1 MTKSQEIYR
10 KQLLTRIHTTAL
22 YKQIK
27 AADAWEDWLGFRF
40 GVYSCKELSI
50 SELER
55 VLDILCDRAEDGTDF
70 KPDVLGRNLIYNAS
84 ANRMRTTKRSDKDAK
99 PVVKKISPSQFA
111 RISALAAHL
120 GMDERGL
127 LGFTMRQCKILL
139 GKEEQLAKLSAA
151 NASKLITGLSKIAQ
165 FRASKGQV

>member
-22 YKQIK
+22 YRQIK

-55 VLDILCDRAEDGTDF
+55 ALDILCGRAQDGTDF
-70 KPDVLGRNLIYNAS
+70 KPDILGRNLIYNAS
-84 ANRMRTTKRSDKDAK
+84 DKLGKAK
-99 PVVKKISPSQFA
+99 PVVKRISPSQFA
-111 RISALAAHL
+111 RISALAACL

-139 GKEEQLAKLSAA
+139 GKKEQLAKLSAA

>member
-55 VLDILCDRAEDGTDF
+55 ALDILCGRAQDGTDF
-70 KPDVLGRNLIYNAS
+70 KPDILGRNLIYNAS
-84 ANRMRTTKRSDKDAK
+84 ADRVSAIKRSEKDAK
-99 PVVKKISPSQFA
+99 PAAKRISPSQFA
-111 RISALAAHL
+111 RISALAACL

-139 GKEEQLAKLSAA
+139 GKKEQLAKLSAA

>member
-10 KQLLTRIHTTAL
+10 KQLLTRIHTTSL
-22 YKQIK
+22 YRQIK

-55 VLDILCDRAEDGTDF
+55 ALDIL
-70 KPDVLGRNLIYNAS
+70 YNAS
-84 ANRMRTTKRSDKDAK
+84 ADRAGATKRSGKDAK
-99 PVVKKISPSQFA
+99 PAAKRISPSQFA
-111 RISALAAHL
+111 RISALAACL

-139 GKEEQLAKLSAA
+139 GKKEQLAKLSAA
-151 NASKLITGLSKIAQ
+151 NASKLITGLNKIAQ

>member
-10 KQLLTRIHTTAL
+10 KQLLTRIHTAPL

-55 VLDILCDRAEDGTDF
+55 VLDILCGRAQDGTDF

-84 ANRMRTTKRSDKDAK
+84 ANRMHTTKRSDKDAK

-111 RISALAAHL
+111 RISALAANL

-165 FRASKGQV
+165 FRTSKGQV

>member
-10 KQLLTRIHTTAL
+10 KQLLTRIHTASL

-111 RISALAAHL
+111 RISALAANL

-139 GKEEQLAKLSAA
+139 GRKEQLAKLSAA

>member
-10 KQLLTRIHTTAL
+10 KQLLTRIHTAPL

-55 VLDILCDRAEDGTDF
+55 ALDILCGRAQDGTDF
-70 KPDVLGRNLIYNAS
+70 KPDILGRNLIYNAS
-84 ANRMRTTKRSDKDAK
+84 ADRASATKRSGKGAK
-99 PVVKKISPSQFA
+99 PAAKRISPSQFA

-139 GKEEQLAKLSAA
+139 GKKEQLAKLSAV

>member
-10 KQLLTRIHTTAL
+10 KQLLTRIHTAPL

-55 VLDILCDRAEDGTDF
+55 ALDILCGRAQDGTDF
-70 KPDVLGRNLIYNAS
+70 KPDILGRNLIYNAS
-84 ANRMRTTKRSDKDAK
+84 GKLCKAKRSSKDAK

>member
-10 KQLLTRIHTTAL
+10 KQLLTRIHTASL

-55 VLDILCDRAEDGTDF
+55 ALDILCGRAEDGTDF
-70 KPDVLGRNLIYNAS
+70 KPDILGRNLIYNAS

-139 GKEEQLAKLSAA
+139 GRKEQLAKLSAA

>member
-22 YKQIK
+22 YRQIK

-55 VLDILCDRAEDGTDF
+55 ALDILCGRAQDGTDF
-70 KPDVLGRNLIYNAS
+70 KPDILGRNLIYNAS
-84 ANRMRTTKRSDKDAK
+84 GKLGKAK
-99 PVVKKISPSQFA
+99 PAAKRISPSQFA
-111 RISALAAHL
+111 RISALAACL

-139 GKEEQLAKLSAA
+139 GKKEQLAKLSAV

>member
-22 YKQIK
+22 YRQIK

-40 GVYSCKELSI
+40 GAYSCKELSI

-55 VLDILCDRAEDGTDF
+55 ALDILCGRAQDGTDF
-70 KPDVLGRNLIYNAS
+70 KPDILGRNLIYNAS
-84 ANRMRTTKRSDKDAK
+84 GKLGKAK
-99 PVVKKISPSQFA
+99 PVIKKISPSQFA

-139 GKEEQLAKLSAA
+139 GKKEQLAKLSAA